1 MRRENGRIN
10 RQPKLDTRMLSPAW
24 IAQIAT
30 TASSIRG
37 KYATQ
42 RVVRDAP
49 LVIAYDEHAASG
61 LKRGERPER

>member
-1 MRRENGRIN
+1 
-10 RQPKLDTRMLSPAW
+10 MLSPAW

-37 KYATQ
+37 KYTTQ

-49 LVIAYDEHAASG
+49 LVIAYDVLNIAR
-61 LKRGERPER
+61 LD